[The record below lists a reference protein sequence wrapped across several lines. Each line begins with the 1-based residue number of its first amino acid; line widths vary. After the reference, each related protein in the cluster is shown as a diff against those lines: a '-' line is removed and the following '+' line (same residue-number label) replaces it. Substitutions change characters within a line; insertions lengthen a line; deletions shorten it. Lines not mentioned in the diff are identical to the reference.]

1 MKIKAKCRFSLDFY
15 FVYIFPLNRY
25 TKHCNKYSNND
36 NCLSMDV
43 TFLLPSYL
51 RIMFHWP
58 CVLDARRRSWTTLCS
73 LFSCDRNDNE
83 IQFIG
88 NLLFTL
94 VQHFARSLI
103 CNLEAS
109 RVKQCFINEENGLG
123 QIIWSQCLIHA

>member
-1 MKIKAKCRFSLDFY
+1 MFTF
-15 FVYIFPLNRY
+15 FPLNRY

-43 TFLLPSYL
+43 TFLLPSFL
-51 RIMFHWP
+51 KIMFHWP
-58 CVLDARRRSWTTLCS
+58 CVLDTRRRSWTTLCS

-103 CNLEAS
+103 YNLEVN
-109 RVKQCFINEENGLG
+109 RVKQL
-123 QIIWSQCLIHA
+123 SVLYK